1 MVALKNQQIEVF
13 LNNPDQSIKAIL
25 IYGSDRGLILERSK
39 ITLSKY
45 TNDPNDPFL
54 VSKLDDRTIQDR
66 PESLADELLSINF
79 NNSRKVVYLN
89 IDNPLPTKLIKDI
102 FEIPYDSILI
112 ISTNELKPVSPL
124 RKAFEK
130 NIHAVTIP
138 CYLNAEFKI
147 SQIIDKKLIQYN
159 NRITKEAKDLLI
171 SLLGNDHQGTL
182 NEIDKLCTLVGEN
195 NEINI
200 TDVKKTIYDSSQSNV
215 DELIDIIFEK
225 KIKQIN
231 NLYNKSLENNI
242 NAIQVLI
249 SAQRHASKLLHIFNI
264 INIEKKSVSQAIS
277 EYKPVIFFQR
287 RDSIIK
293 QINKW
298 SQNSIMKTIKILSE
312 TEEDSRNFPTLSDIV
327 IERGLMKISTLK
339 NK

>member
-13 LNNPDQSIKAIL
+13 LNNPDESVKAIL
-25 IYGSDRGLILERSK
+25 LYGSDRGLILERSK
-39 ITLSKY
+39 AILSKY
-45 TNDPNDPFL
+45 AKDPNDPFV

-66 PESLADELLSINF
+66 PESLVDELLSINF

-89 IDNPLPTKLIKDI
+89 IDNPLPAKLIKDI
-102 FEIPYDSILI
+102 FDISYDSILI
-112 ISTNELKPVSPL
+112 ITTNELKPVSPL

-130 NIHAVTIP
+130 NTDTVTIP

-147 SQIIDKKLIQYN
+147 SQIIEKKLSQYSN
-159 NRITKEAKDLLI
+159 KISRDAKDLLV

-195 NEINI
+195 NEITI
-200 TDVKKTIYDSSQSNV
+200 SDVKKTIYDSSQSNV
-215 DELIDIIFEK
+215 DELVDIIFEK
-225 KIKQIN
+225 KIKLIN
-231 NLYNKSLENNI
+231 NFYNKSLENNI
-242 NAIQVLI
+242 TAIQILM
-249 SAQRHASKLLHIFNI
+249 STQRHAIKLLQLFNI
-264 INIEKKSVSQAIS
+264 VNIEKKSVSQAVS

-287 RDSIIK
+287 RDSVIK
-293 QINKW
+293 QMNKW
-298 SQNSIMKTIKILSE
+298 SQNSVMKTIKILSE
-312 TEEDSRNFPTLSDIV
+312 TEEDSRNFPTLSDII